1 MNGMLLESVSSDKS
15 LDVSDWLTEKRDGRE
30 ICSLCVYYDRFGFGM
45 SLEQVQQAVAKL
57 DALLTRGESS
67 ESGGE
72 IQIDRGGTGD
82 GCVMI
87 AFRPSSNHA
96 SRYFDFPENAARD
109 LHARL
114 QKMLV
119 RAERDG
125 CIGVSAKGEPA

>member
-1 MNGMLLESVSSDKS
+1 MNRNSFASVSSDTS
-15 LDVSDWLTEKRDGRE
+15 LDVSEWLTETRDGQK

-57 DALLTRGESS
+57 DALLTPGKPV

-82 GCVMI
+82 GCIMM
-87 AFRPSSNHA
+87 AFRPASNHA

-109 LHARL
+109 LHGRL
-114 QKMLV
+114 QKMLS

-125 CIGVSAKGEPA
+125 CSGVSAKGEHK